1 MENYPKV
8 SFLSSRERFKFNSTH
23 NHEMKLAQIY
33 FGDFG
38 DWEKSQSVLKPFL
51 KKSLKERV
59 LKEQS
64 SKTANMSTP
73 SSAERLLLWMRE
85 MSYLERL

>member
-1 MENYPKV
+1 MKWNLHK
-8 SFLSSRERFKFNSTH
+8 STL
-23 NHEMKLAQIY
+23 ETLET
-33 FGDFG
+33 
-38 DWEKSQSVLKPFL
+38 EKSQSVLKPFL

>member
-1 MENYPKV
+1 MKWNLHK
-8 SFLSSRERFKFNSTH
+8 STL
-23 NHEMKLAQIY
+23 ETLET
-33 FGDFG
+33 
-38 DWEKSQSVLKPFL
+38 EKSQSVLKAFL